1 VSVYELLGGEDGV
14 RALANRF
21 YDEMDRRPEVA
32 TLRALH
38 PADLST
44 TRERFFWFLSGWLGG
59 PQLFMERVGHPRLR
73 ARHFPFAVDE
83 AARDA
88 WLLCMRAALV
98 PAALEADVLEK
109 LDAALAQLANHMINR
124 G

>member
-1 VSVYELLGGEDGV
+1 MSVYELLGGEDGV

>member
-1 VSVYELLGGEDGV
+1 VSVYELLGGEEGV

-32 TLRALH
+32 TLRAMH
-38 PADLST
+38 PDDLST

-59 PQLFMERVGHPRLR
+59 PQLFVERVGHPRLR
-73 ARHFPFAVDE
+73 ARHFPFAVDA
-83 AARDA
+83 AARDE
-88 WLLCMRAALV
+88 WMLCMRSALA
-98 PAALEADVLEK
+98 PAGLEADVLEK
-109 LDAALAQLANHMINR
+109 LDAAFAQLANHMINR